1 LLGTSTTQE
10 EDVMAEKRQGSGIGR
25 TVGAFAVGA
34 TLGSLVALLFAPA
47 DGRTTRRQ
55 IGLKVR
61 ELQSNAKQLQRD
73 ATRKIRYA
81 RAWVMDH
88 MPNGHA
94 KRPLRRKTV
103 HA

>member
-1 LLGTSTTQE
+1 
-10 EDVMAEKRQGSGIGR
+10 MAERRGSGVGR
-25 TVGAFAVGA
+25 AVGAFALGA
-34 TLGSLVALLFAPA
+34 TLGSIVALLFAPA

-61 ELQSNAKQLQRD
+61 ELQSGAKQLQRN
-73 ATRKIRYA
+73 ATRKIRDA
-81 RAWVMDH
+81 RTWVMDH

>member
-1 LLGTSTTQE
+1 
-10 EDVMAEKRQGSGIGR
+10 MAEKRQGSGIGR
-25 TVGAFAVGA
+25 TVGVFALGA

-47 DGRTTRRQ
+47 DGRTTRKQ

-61 ELQSNAKQLQRD
+61 ELQTNAKQMQRS
-73 ATRKIRYA
+73 ATRKIRDA
-81 RAWVMDH
+81 RMWVLDH
-88 MPNGHA
+88 MPNGHV